1 MAFLLSFFTVTV
13 TVAVG
18 LAVIVLLAAA
28 VGAIWRR
35 VSGDELK
42 KIERKRELDQE
53 ANTRGFSL
61 ARLAQ
66 KYQQLHCLP

>member
-1 MAFLLSFFTVTV
+1 MAFLLSFF

-28 VGAIWRR
+28 VGSIWRR
-35 VSGDELK
+35 VSGDEIK

-53 ANTRGFSL
+53 VNTR
-61 ARLAQ
+61 
-66 KYQQLHCLP
+66 

>member
-1 MAFLLSFFTVTV
+1 MTISLALMAFLLSFFTV
-13 TVAVG
+13 AAG

-28 VGAIWRR
+28 LAAIWRR

-53 ANTRGFSL
+53 ANTR
-61 ARLAQ
+61 
-66 KYQQLHCLP
+66 

>member
-1 MAFLLSFFTVTV
+1 MAFLLSFF

-66 KYQQLHCLP
+66 KYQELHCLP